1 MSKESPTLDE
11 NLNNEFMSI
20 VEKERR
26 GVRRE
31 KFDLS
36 STRVVL
42 ERLERE
48 GLIGPNDKLA
58 DIKKVVEEEFQKVED
73 I

>member
-1 MSKESPTLDE
+1 MNKEVPTIE
-11 NLNNEFMSI
+11 EEFDQLA
-20 VEKERR
+20 VREKKD
-26 GVRRE
+26 VQRE

-48 GLIGPNDKLA
+48 GLIGQNDKLK
-58 DIKKVVEEEFQKVED
+58 DIKKVVEEEFRRIED

>member
-1 MSKESPTLDE
+1 MSQETPTTE
-11 NLNNEFMSI
+11 EEFDKIIMQEKKSI
-20 VEKERR
+20 TS
-26 GVRRE
+26 E

-36 STRVVL
+36 STQIVL

-48 GLIGPNDKLA
+48 GQIGPNDKLA
-58 DIKKVVEEEFQKVED
+58 DIKKAVEEEFRRIED

>member
-1 MSKESPTLDE
+1 MNKEVPAIE
-11 NLNNEFMSI
+11 EEFDQLA
-20 VEKERR
+20 VREKKD
-26 GVRRE
+26 VQRE

-48 GLIGPNDKLA
+48 GLIGQNDKLE
-58 DIKKVVEEEFQKVED
+58 DIKKVVEEEFRRIED